1 MVKYHLN
8 SREEVENFIRNEVLT
23 TPEAMEILEI
33 SRVRM
38 SAMIKAGKLV
48 PIKKLGNVSLFLRK
62 DIAEKKKE
70 LEVLRAKYRPYDE

>member
-1 MVKYHLN
+1 MKYHLN

-48 PIKKLGNVSLFLRK
+48 PIKKLGNVSLF
-62 DIAEKKKE
+62 
-70 LEVLRAKYRPYDE
+70 

>member
-1 MVKYHLN
+1 MKYHLN

-33 SRVRM
+33 SRARM

>member
-1 MVKYHLN
+1 MKYHLN
-8 SREEVENFIRNEVLT
+8 SREEVENFIRNEVLA

-33 SRVRM
+33 SRARM

>member
-1 MVKYHLN
+1 MKYHLN